1 MPSHTVCAVDD
12 NVTVGSGFTV
22 IVTSAVAVPQPG
34 VWLLATVTVAVP
46 LSVGVPLIVV
56 PLQLTP
62 SGRPVTLVIVAF
74 VAVIS
79 MSTIASPAHTVWLS
93 FVTVTSGSGFTV
105 ILTYA
110 YAVPQLGVWSL
121 LTVTVTLNVP
131 YSVGVPL
138 IVPVAPDESLLQL
151 TPVGR
156 PVTPSIVAWVAVISM
171 AVIALFSHTV

>member
-1 MPSHTVCAVDD
+1 M
-12 NVTVGSGFTV
+12 
-22 IVTSAVAVPQPG
+22 
-34 VWLLATVTVAVP
+34 
-46 LSVGVPLIVV
+46 
-56 PLQLTP
+56 
-62 SGRPVTLVIVAF
+62 
-74 VAVIS
+74 
-79 MSTIASPAHTVWLS
+79 
-93 FVTVTSGSGFTV
+93 

-110 YAVPQLGVWSL
+110 YAMPQLGVWSL

-156 PVTPSIVAWVAVISM
+156 PVTFSIVAWVAVISM